1 MFSAPSFRYIGKG
14 EIMGRMSTN
23 SGRGFTLIELMVS
36 LAVGMLVVGSAVQLF
51 SLGLD
56 ATFVVSQRAE
66 MQQDLRATSNLLL
79 KDISLAGAGMPPGI
93 AVALPSGTPK
103 TSIYGCDQVGNCI
116 PGGGLAYPCSTNVGP
131 CVPTLYG
138 IIPGWQLGI
147 TPPGSPVKSDVITV
161 VYSDSLFALN
171 CYAVTF
177 PAGGAVNPVTFTA
190 PVPTPPTCALPPGL
204 VNPQAVNDPV
214 VGLTTGDL
222 ILFTNTLGKST
233 GQAIAEVSNVSAGG
247 NPYTVNFLDNDPLE
261 FNQSGAAAGDLA
273 QIIAGANT
281 LATRIF
287 VISYYLKL
295 QPDPLGVGPGTPVLM
310 RQVNGHLPVPVAEN
324 VVNLQFT
331 YDTYDAAGNLL
342 NAQGNAGYPG
352 TSLNLI
358 RKTNITHLTVRG
370 QVAGGRSY
378 LMTTNGYQSF
388 DFQTSISARNL
399 SYQNRYSFK

>member
-1 MFSAPSFRYIGKG
+1 M
-14 EIMGRMSTN
+14 ERMSTH

-36 LAVGMLVVGSAVQLF
+36 LALGMLVVGTAVQLF
-51 SLGLD
+51 SQGLD

-66 MQQDLRATSNLLL
+66 MQQDLRAASNLLL
-79 KDISLAGAGMPPGI
+79 KDISLAGAGMPPGQG
-93 AVALPSGTPK
+93 VALPSNTGT

-116 PGGGLAYPCSTNVGP
+116 PGGGIAYPCSTNVGP
-131 CVPTLYG
+131 CIPTLYG

-147 TPPGSPVKSDVITV
+147 TPPGSPVKSDVITI
-161 VYSDSLFALN
+161 VYSDSVFALN
-171 CYAVTF
+171 CYTVTF
-177 PAGGAVNPVTFTA
+177 PVGGAVNPVTFTA

-214 VGLTTGDL
+214 VGLQAGDL
-222 ILFTNTLGKST
+222 VLFQNTLAKGT
-233 GQAIAEVSNVSAGG
+233 GQAIAEVSNAGG
-247 NPYTVNFLDNDPLE
+247 GAGVYAVNFLNGDPLH

-273 QIIAGANT
+273 QIVTGNNT
-281 LATRIF
+281 TATRIF

-295 QPDPLGVGPGTPVLM
+295 LPDPLGVGPGIPVLM
-310 RQVNGHLPVPVAEN
+310 RQVSGHLPVPTAEN

-331 YDTYDAAGNLL
+331 YDTYDALGNLL

-358 RKTNITHLTVRG
+358 RKINVTHFTIRS
-370 QVAGGRSY
+370 QVSGARSY
-378 LMTTNGYQSF
+378 LMTTNGYQSS

-399 SYQNRYSFK
+399 SYQNRYSF